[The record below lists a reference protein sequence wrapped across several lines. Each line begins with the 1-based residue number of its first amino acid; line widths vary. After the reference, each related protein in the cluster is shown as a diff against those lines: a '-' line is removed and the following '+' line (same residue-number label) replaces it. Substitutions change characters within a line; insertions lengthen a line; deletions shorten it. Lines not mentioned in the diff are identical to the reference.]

1 MRLPIFVLLASVLA
15 GCGGSDSGSPT
26 KLTLTTFTAAGPVN
40 TQLVAV
46 QDGDGAWTVVSGT
59 AGVYTTTV
67 HHDRFGLMIACSAA
81 TFSSVFT
88 IYATPAD
95 GTSWYV
101 DDCSDTG
108 AAAAT
113 ISGSIT
119 GAAVANPT
127 RVVNGFDFV
136 DVPAGTA
143 TYSLPTVAGPSKVFA
158 EEMETVGERPV
169 KLATVDTTVAD
180 GATVNFDLATGF
192 APETHTLSANGP
204 INGASLSYRDAHE
217 IAVLDF
223 VASPFG
229 DYRAVPASQL
239 GNGLNRL
246 TVTGPISSTASQDV
260 IRYFKTP
267 TDQTITLPPAL
278 QLPQQPSAVATPY
291 PTATAELSAQA
302 GTTLYGFDFSTTNQ
316 TTMAS
321 HDWFAEMTGS
331 YASETFPSGTI
342 SYTMPD
348 LHALAGWQPGFQL
361 ETGTAID
368 FSLDTTANTK
378 VDIFNAVPPDQLA
391 FHDGGEEKIAS
402 ANGQLQAP

>member
-1 MRLPIFVLLASVLA
+1 MRFTIFAVLA
-15 GCGGSDSGSPT
+15 LALVACGGGGGSGTPT
-26 KLTLTTFTAAGPVN
+26 KLTLTTFTASGPVN

-59 AGVYTTTV
+59 AGVYTATV
-67 HHDRFGLMIACSAA
+67 HDRYGLTIACSTA

-88 IYATPAD
+88 IYATVAD

-101 DDCSDTG
+101 DDCSDAG
-108 AAAAT
+108 PAAAT

-119 GAAVANPT
+119 GAAAANPT
-127 RVVNGFDFV
+127 RVLNGFDSV
-136 DVPAGTA
+136 DVPAGTT
-143 TYSLPTVAGPSKVFA
+143 TYTLPTTAGPSKLFG
-158 EEMETVGERPV
+158 EEMVDNRPV
-169 KLATVDTTVAD
+169 TFATADTTVAD
-180 GATVNFDLATGF
+180 GATVNLDLATGF
-192 APETHTLSANGP
+192 APETHTLTANGP
-204 INGASLSYRDAHE
+204 INGASLSYRDVHD

-223 VASPFG
+223 VASPFT
-229 DYRAVPASQL
+229 DFRAVPANKL

-246 TVTGPISSTASQDV
+246 TVTGPISSTASQLV
-260 IRYFKTP
+260 IRYFTNP
-267 TDQTITLPPAL
+267 TDQTIVLPPAL

-291 PTATAELSAQA
+291 PTGTAQLPVQA
-302 GTTLYGFDFSTTNQ
+302 GVTTYGFDFSTTNQ
-316 TTMAS
+316 TTQVS
-321 HDWFAEMTGS
+321 HDWFAELTDA

-361 ETGTAID
+361 EAGTAID
-368 FSLDTTANTK
+368 FSLDTSANTK

-391 FHDGGEEKIAS
+391 FHDGGEEQIAS

>member
-1 MRLPIFVLLASVLA
+1 MRSTIFALLASVLV
-15 GCGGSDSGSPT
+15 GCGGGGDPGSPT
-26 KLTLTTFTAAGPVN
+26 KLTLTTFTATGPVN
-40 TQLVAV
+40 TQLVAL

-59 AGVYTTTV
+59 AGVYTATV
-67 HHDRFGLMIACSAA
+67 HHDRFGLMVACSAA

-101 DDCSDTG
+101 DDCSDAG
-108 AAAAT
+108 PAAAT
-113 ISGSIT
+113 ISGNIT
-119 GAAVANPT
+119 GAAAANST
-127 RVVNGFDFV
+127 RVINGFDFI
-136 DVPAGTA
+136 DAPAGTT
-143 TYSLPTVAGPSKVFA
+143 TYSLPTTAGPSKLFG
-158 EEMETVGERPV
+158 EELVNDRPV
-169 KLATVDTTVAD
+169 KLTTVDTTVAD

-204 INGASLSYRDAHE
+204 INGASLSYRNVNS

-223 VASPFG
+223 VASPFS
-229 DYRAVPASQL
+229 DYRGVPASQL

-246 TVTGPISSTASQDV
+246 TITGPISSTASQDV
-260 IRYFKTP
+260 IRYFTTP
-267 TDQTITLPPAL
+267 TDQTITLPAPL

-291 PTATAELSAQA
+291 PTATAELAVQA

-331 YASETFPSGTI
+331 YVAAKFPGGTV

-368 FSLDTTANTK
+368 FALDTTANTK
-378 VDIFNAVPPDQLA
+378 VDIFNAVPPDQSA
-391 FHDGGEEKIAS
+391 FHDGGEEKIAN